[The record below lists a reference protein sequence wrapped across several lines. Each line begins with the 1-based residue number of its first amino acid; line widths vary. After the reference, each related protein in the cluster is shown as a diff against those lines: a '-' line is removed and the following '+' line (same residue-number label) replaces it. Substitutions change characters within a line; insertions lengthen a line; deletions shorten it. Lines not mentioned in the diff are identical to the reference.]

1 MKDPT
6 FPSSSHNCQPKLTIN
21 FITNITNS
29 IYAKATLTGF
39 GASSWPET
47 EDGQP
52 IIPAKLQ
59 VEFMMIATLMVMLM
73 IIAPVMMITFFNDN
87 KNVTF
92 DDDDNK
98 NIHGRLYATTCEIVV

>member
-59 VEFMMIATLMVMLM
+59 VEY
-73 IIAPVMMITFFNDN
+73 DDGR
-87 KNVTF
+87 NV
-92 DDDDNK
+92 DDDVDDNCTGDDDY
-98 NIHGRLYATTCEIVV
+98 IF